1 MDLQLGYFQTAKG
14 FHGVRFPGR
23 NKPAQATKT
32 KKMKNLSI
40 YLFFAMLTGFIFLI
54 AGFIL
59 AQVLSYIGGA
69 LILESMFWNIILNL
83 IKMTK

>member
-32 KKMKNLSI
+32 KKMKTKQQKADRAATVAIFIVLAAFVGSI
-40 YLFFAMLTGFIFLI
+40 TMVFMFGHV
-54 AGFIL
+54 IL
-59 AQVLSYIGGA
+59 
-69 LILESMFWNIILNL
+69 
-83 IKMTK
+83 